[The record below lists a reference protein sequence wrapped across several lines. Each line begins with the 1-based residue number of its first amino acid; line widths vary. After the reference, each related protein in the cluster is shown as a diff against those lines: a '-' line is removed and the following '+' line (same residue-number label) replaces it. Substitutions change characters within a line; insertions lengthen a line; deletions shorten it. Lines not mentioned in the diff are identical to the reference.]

1 MVHQLD
7 IEVPG
12 AEDLSELRSSRT
24 RLVVG
29 AHSDPGLDLATGAT
43 CSADQ
48 SLRVSRK
55 EVTIYT
61 RLVIEAFER

>member
-7 IEVPG
+7 IEIPG
-12 AEDLSELRSSRT
+12 SEDLSELRSSRT
-24 RLVVG
+24 CLVVRT
-29 AHSDPGLDLATGAT
+29 HSDPGLDLATGAT